1 MENYVG
7 VTVYIAPQVFSAGFG
22 NNPSYNT
29 VLAHKDIRDPG
40 EQDAFVSFLLAEDGV
55 LAAEFISQ
63 IQSSYNNL
71 LTSINFIVMAI
82 IFASGALA
90 MIVLY
95 NLTNINIGERT
106 REIATLRVLG
116 FHKSEAASYIFR
128 EITILS
134 VFGIIAGLFLG
145 VPVHRFI
152 IGVAENPDLMFG
164 RHIVPLSFIMSG
176 IITVVFSA
184 GVDLFM
190 LKKLGSIKMA
200 ESMKG
205 E

>member
-1 MENYVG
+1 
-7 VTVYIAPQVFSAGFG
+7 
-22 NNPSYNT
+22 
-29 VLAHKDIRDPG
+29 
-40 EQDAFVSFLLAEDGV
+40 
-55 LAAEFISQ
+55 
-63 IQSSYNNL
+63 
-71 LTSINFIVMAI
+71 
-82 IFASGALA
+82 

-95 NLTNINIGERT
+95 NLTNINIIERT

-134 VFGIIAGLFLG
+134 IFGIIAGLFLG
-145 VPVHRFI
+145 IPLHRFI
-152 IGVAENPDLMFG
+152 IGVAENPDFMFG
-164 RHIVPLSFIMSG
+164 RHIVPLSFILSG
-176 IITVVFSA
+176 IITVLFSVF
-184 GVDLFM
+184 VDLFM